1 MQRQTIAAAYAMTVR
16 TGAAVHLLQHK
27 SGVFAVFG
35 HICWQEAQKVSQS
48 GACAVQRLEKVL
60 HFG

>member
-1 MQRQTIAAAYAMTVR
+1 MTVR